1 MAGSLTAT
9 IHELGKSLL
18 QRCRDAGEIA
28 QELCAALESLLAP
41 DFHVGFVGV
50 RSVAGDVL
58 IEQALIIYTTL
69 SAEPE
74 GPTQYVTLKLW
85 PAFSMRRRR

>member
-1 MAGSLTAT
+1 
-9 IHELGKSLL
+9 
-18 QRCRDAGEIA
+18 
-28 QELCAALESLLAP
+28 LAP